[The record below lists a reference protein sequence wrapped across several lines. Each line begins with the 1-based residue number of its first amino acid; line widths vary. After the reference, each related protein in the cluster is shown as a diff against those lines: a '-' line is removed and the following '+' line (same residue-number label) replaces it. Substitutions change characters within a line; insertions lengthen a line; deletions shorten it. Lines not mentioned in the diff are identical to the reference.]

1 MGIIAANP
9 LRNGLSIVIENPEP
23 PIDGMWIRK
32 GSSSRQRRPEALARM
47 SEISVT
53 ATVFNQVDDIDRLLE
68 SLMQQTLRPAEVVIV
83 DGGSNDGTW
92 ERLAAAV
99 SKYPNLLAIQDG
111 SCSAGSSAGPS
122 ARGRNVAI
130 SKASSGVIACADAGC
145 TYDSEWLARLT
156 APILKGGAQ
165 YAVGG
170 SCIDAQDRTKW
181 DIASAPFLGI
191 QLSPDAPAESCTV
204 RSVAFRKRLWQQVG
218 GFPEDVLVGED
229 TIFDS
234 RLRKIVTP
242 AFAEGA
248 KAHYRPKH
256 SFQSAITQIAGYA
269 KADGVMGSRRT
280 RLLQSVARC
289 LAELAAIALLPLSV
303 IPLLCIVALEIYFGF
318 RLDWRGFPGKTSL
331 RLLGARLLFSLAV
344 PWVVTWNQIAGMLTK
359 TNKPNRQNA
368 PPG

>member
-1 MGIIAANP
+1 
-9 LRNGLSIVIENPEP
+9 VIEKPEP

-32 GSSSRQRRPEALARM
+32 GSSSRGKRPEVLARV
-47 SEISVT
+47 SEVSVT
-53 ATVFNQVDDIDRLLE
+53 ATVLNGAGDIDQLLQ
-68 SLMQQTLRPAEVVIV
+68 SLMQQTLRPAQVVIV
-83 DGGSNDGTW
+83 DGGSSDGTW

-99 SKYPNLLAIQDG
+99 SQYPNLLAIQDE
-111 SCSAGSSAGPS
+111 SCSLKFSAGSM

-156 APILKGGAQ
+156 APILKGDAQ

-170 SCIDAQDRTKW
+170 SCIDAQDRTIW

-191 QLSPDAPAESCTV
+191 QLSADDPSMSSTV
-204 RSVAFRKRLWQQVG
+204 RSMAFRKRLWQQVG
-218 GFPEDVLVGED
+218 GFPEGVLVGDD

-234 RLRKIVTP
+234 RIRKTATP

-248 KAHYRPKH
+248 KAHYRPQH
-256 SFQSAITQIAGYA
+256 TFQSAIGQIASHA

-280 RLLQSVARC
+280 RLLGNLPRC
-289 LAELAAIALLPLSV
+289 LAGLVAVALLSLSV
-303 IPLLCIVALEIYFGF
+303 IPLLCIAAMEIYFAF
-318 RLDWRGFPGKTSL
+318 RLDWRSFPGKTSL

-344 PWVVTWNQIAGMLTK
+344 PWVVSWNQIAGMLTK
-359 TNKPNRQNA
+359 TNVP
-368 PPG
+368 